1 MCIKGKEVCQRLAGE
16 KKDLVKHG
24 PETVSTDV
32 SIIFQFQCISEH
44 YLLHIF
50 IKGIQLASR
59 LDDSWNKFITQI
71 TVSRNSN
78 N

>member
-1 MCIKGKEVCQRLAGE
+1 MKY
-16 KKDLVKHG
+16 G

-50 IKGIQLASR
+50 IKEIQPASR
-59 LDDSWNKFITQI
+59 MDGSCNKLIT
-71 TVSRNSN
+71 TNYYFAVF
-78 N
+78 